1 MKLQLLAACVLFTLV
16 STAQQTPKPLDLK
29 YKPIEEPKW
38 SMFNIF
44 RVHLQDFAVTDKY
57 NDTCNCLESTKFLE
71 KANAN
76 VGLSLYKNVDDK
88 LAYSVDMM
96 LGYGYVARKS
106 STALERER
114 SWLGTARADVYYH
127 LMSSAMQLR
136 PYLFGALHSS
146 FRRGVLLASLPVGAG
161 ARYMFFNN
169 QAMITAQVGYG
180 LGLTNR
186 IRNNVIY
193 SSGLYVN
200 LNKKQKPH
208 ELDLGTRAD
217 GVVTKKHAGQS
228 SCYNCEAVVD
238 TDCDG
243 VTDAIDKCPTVPGLA
258 SNNGCPV
265 SDRDGDGVVDE
276 RDNCP
281 DVAGPVNNTGCPVPV
296 VSDRDKDGVV
306 DQMDKCP
313 DVAGPVNNEGCPVPA
328 VSDRDKDGVL
338 DQMDKCPDL
347 AGVASNDG
355 CPVSITRVVP
365 LPAAASVP
373 KVAPEIVAAPLPV
386 PSVSATSDAAPI
398 FIIHFNFDRYNLTY
412 SAVKIL
418 DEVVAYCKINK
429 TKRVYLYG
437 HTDLEGGDQYNI
449 KLSMNRVNIA
459 KAYLLGKGVEAS
471 RIITDHFGKAQP
483 ALSTVEK
490 SLGWKNR
497 RVEIKI
503 VN

>member
-1 MKLQLLAACVLFTLV
+1 MRPFIAFLIFIINAANVSSQHTISIADFGLLPDTRENATPFVRKAMESITGKDVTLYFPKGRYDFWPQHCVEREYFESNTTDINPKRLAILIDKKVKFTLDGGG
-16 STAQQTPKPLDLK
+16 SLFIMHDRMQP
-29 YKPIEEPKW
+29 
-38 SMFNIF
+38 
-44 RVHLQDFAVTDKY
+44 VTMD
-57 NDTCNCLESTKFLE
+57 S
-71 KANAN
+71 
-76 VGLSLYKNVDDK
+76 
-88 LAYSVDMM
+88 
-96 LGYGYVARKS
+96 
-106 STALERER
+106 
-114 SWLGTARADVYYH
+114 
-127 LMSSAMQLR
+127 
-136 PYLFGALHSS
+136 
-146 FRRGVLLASLPVGAG
+146 
-161 ARYMFFNN
+161 
-169 QAMITAQVGYG
+169 
-180 LGLTNR
+180 
-186 IRNNVIY
+186 
-193 SSGLYVN
+193 
-200 LNKKQKPH
+200 
-208 ELDLGTRAD
+208 
-217 GVVTKKHAGQS
+217 
-228 SCYNCEAVVD
+228 
-238 TDCDG
+238 CDG
-243 VTDAIDKCPTVPGLA
+243 VTDVIDKCPTVPGLA

-276 RDNCP
+276 RDKCP